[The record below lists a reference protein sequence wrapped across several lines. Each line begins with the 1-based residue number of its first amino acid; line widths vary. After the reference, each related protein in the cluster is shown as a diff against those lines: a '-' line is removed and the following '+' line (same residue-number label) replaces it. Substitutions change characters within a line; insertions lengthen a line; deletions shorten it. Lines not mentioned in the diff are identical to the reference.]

1 MPPFQRKF
9 ICNSMKLMMLA
20 VRVSPRFYSTNDSCA
35 EYVKHLVKATKEQE
49 LALEKTKQDL
59 AAKRQKIEDDDDYQ
73 QDPSD
78 PESTISSLTT
88 SSNAEELLPN
98 SASSCNNSSKKRMSS
113 DFDARKIK
121 KPRNRN
127 EEDSELNAKSSTSQS
142 KNGTGESTRHSS
154 HSAEESSKSS
164 CSQTF
169 GGVSSVGAVARGL
182 HGRVSGVNHPDVIVN
197 SYKKRSI
204 NAEATS
210 MDSSFK
216 LDYEEVFVKSSVPQ
230 LLATTAGRIVAW
242 NDIFLKASGLLASDI
257 DSVTIFSLVRQSE
270 LVKLFEIVAAALRSG
285 TMQNREADSNDNPRT
300 AEEASKPLSET
311 PSIDYTAIT
320 LPCAAFRPRCMSD
333 VKGKTE
339 EIEKLLYMTVTLMT
353 DNDPK
358 KRCFHCV
365 FTDSPGTNG
374 ALGSVTPELLSKL
387 FNYQTNVP
395 TVDDATTKNI

>member
-1 MPPFQRKF
+1 M
-9 ICNSMKLMMLA
+9 
-20 VRVSPRFYSTNDSCA
+20 
-35 EYVKHLVKATKEQE
+35 KHLVKATKEQE

-59 AAKRQKIEDDDDYQ
+59 AAKRRKIEDDNEYQ
-73 QDPSD
+73 QDPSE
-78 PESTISSLTT
+78 PESTISCLTT
-88 SSNAEELLPN
+88 SSNEEELPPS
-98 SASSCNNSSKKRMSS
+98 SASSGDNSSKKRMSS
-113 DFDARKIK
+113 DFDTRKIK
-121 KPRNRN
+121 KPRNRD
-127 EEDSELNAKSSTSQS
+127 EEDSELNAISSTSES
-142 KNGTGESTRHSS
+142 KNGTFTEKATHSGESTRHGS

-182 HGRVSGVNHPDVIVN
+182 HGRASGVNHPDVIVN
-197 SYKKRSI
+197 TYKKRSM

-216 LDYEEVFVKSSVPQ
+216 LDYEEVFVNSSVPQ

-257 DSVTIFSLVRQSE
+257 DSVTIFSLVRQTE

-285 TMQNREADSNDNPRT
+285 TMQNEEVDSNENPRIVED
-300 AEEASKPLSET
+300 ANKPLTET

-320 LPCAAFRPRCMSD
+320 LPCAAFRPRSVSN

-339 EIEKLLYMTVTLMT
+339 ELEKLLYMTATLMT
-353 DNDPK
+353 DKDPK

-374 ALGSVTPELLSKL
+374 ALGSVTPELLSIL

-395 TVDDATTKNI
+395 TVDGATTKNI